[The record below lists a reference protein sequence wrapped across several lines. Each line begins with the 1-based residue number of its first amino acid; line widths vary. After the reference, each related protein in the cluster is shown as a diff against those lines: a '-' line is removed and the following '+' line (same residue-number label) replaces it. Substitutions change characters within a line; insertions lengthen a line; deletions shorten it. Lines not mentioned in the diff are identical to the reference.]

1 MDFELP
7 PHVIEYRSTVK
18 RIIRDVV
25 TPEMIDEM
33 HRSGTFNNYEL
44 NRALAKEGLLERA
57 VPGLGLGD
65 PLELWVLFNELE
77 KSGAPYDGISVSIM
91 IAGVLQQVGTEDQK
105 QRIIPTITSG
115 ESLVCM
121 GYSEPDYGSD
131 VASIVTRAVR
141 DGDEWVINGAKM
153 WTTMAHE
160 AKWLILLTRTDT
172 DVPKHKG
179 LTMFILPMDTPGIT
193 VEPVPTMGT
202 ERTNATFYDNVRVP
216 HSAVL
221 GEVNG
226 GWRTMGVALAFE
238 RGVMGGTNVA
248 VPLLRHFREWAAHH
262 IGDDGVRLIDDTLV
276 RERLARIAIDNEV
289 AKLLTQRAAWIAAT
303 GGLPGLEGSMT
314 KVFATEAYQ
323 KAVRW
328 CQQMAGPSG
337 LLQFHEP
344 SAAAEGWIEY
354 DARHSPV
361 TTIYGGTS
369 EINRNNIAERH
380 LGLPKAR

>member
-7 PHVIEYRSTVK
+7 PHVVEYRSTVK
-18 RIIRDVV
+18 RIIREVV
-25 TPEMIDEM
+25 TPEVIDEM
-33 HRSGTFNNYEL
+33 HRSGTFNNYDL

-77 KSGAPYDGISVSIM
+77 KAGAPYDGISVSVM
-91 IAGVLQQVGTEDQK
+91 IAGVLQQVGTDEQK

-262 IGDDGVRLIDDTLV
+262 VGDDGVRLIDDTVV

-289 AKLLTQRAAWIAAT
+289 AKLLTQRSAWIAAT

-328 CQQMAGPSG
+328 CQQMAGPAG

-344 SAAAEGWIEY
+344 SAAADGWIEY

>member
-7 PHVIEYRSTVK
+7 PHVIEYRSAVR
-18 RIIRDVV
+18 RIIDEVV
-25 TPEMIDEM
+25 TPEVIDEM
-33 HRSGTFNNYEL
+33 HRSGTFNCYEL
-44 NRALAKEGLLERA
+44 NRALAKEGFLERA
-57 VPGLGLGD
+57 VPGRGLGD

-77 KSGAPYDGISVSIM
+77 KAGAPYDGISVSIM
-91 IAGVLQQVGTEDQK
+91 IAGVLQQVGTEAQK
-105 QRIIPTITSG
+105 KTIIPSITSG
-115 ESLVCM
+115 NSLVCM

-172 DVPKHKG
+172 EVPKHKG
-179 LTMFILPMDTPGIT
+179 LTMFILPMDTPGIS
-193 VEPVPTMGT
+193 VDPVPTMGT

-216 HSAVL
+216 LDAVL

-248 VPLLRHFREWAAHH
+248 VPLLRHFREWATHH
-262 IGDDGVRLIDDTLV
+262 IGDDGVLLIDDSLV

-289 AKLLTQRAAWIAAT
+289 AKLLTQRAAWIAAS

-314 KVFATEAYQ
+314 KVFASEAYQ

-328 CQQMAGPSG
+328 CQQMAGPAG

-344 SAAAEGWIEY
+344 GAAADGWIEY

-361 TTIYGGTS
+361 VTIYGGTS